1 MSDDRGP
8 DQHGSDQLG
17 PGTPG
22 PETPPDAAE
31 CLFFENGASWH
42 WLWLGVVGGLVMTF
56 VQSSAGLGFRP
67 VVPLFFLVMMC
78 GFLTVQVRAAR
89 IHTSVEL
96 TADTLRQGTETLPIS
111 EILEVYPE
119 AEYTPRKPLF
129 QGIRAPVKSDE
140 ALEKWQES
148 RSLGEVNGVPKGRTG
163 IGLKL
168 ANDRTAQAWARND
181 EALRAVLTKLVA
193 DR

>member
-1 MSDDRGP
+1 MSDQHGP
-8 DQHGSDQLG
+8 DQHE
-17 PGTPG
+17 
-22 PETPPDAAE
+22 PETPPGTPE
-31 CLFFENGASWH
+31 RLFFENGASWH

-56 VQSSAGLGFRP
+56 VQSSAGLGFQP

-129 QGIRAPVKSDE
+129 QGMRATVKSDE
-140 ALEKWQES
+140 PLQNWQES

-181 EALRAVLTKLVA
+181 EALRAALTKLVA

>member
-1 MSDDRGP
+1 MSEAP
-8 DQHGSDQLG
+8 V
-17 PGTPG
+17 
-22 PETPPDAAE
+22 PETPKPE
-31 CLFFENGASWH
+31 TPNPETPERLFFENGASWH

-56 VQSSAGLGFRP
+56 VQSSAGLGFQP

-111 EILEVYPE
+111 EIVAVYPE
-119 AEYTPRKPLF
+119 AEHTVKSS
-129 QGIRAPVKSDE
+129 GPVKKWAKSGE
-140 ALEKWQES
+140 ALQKWQES
-148 RSLGEVNGVPKGRTG
+148 RSLGELNGVPKGRTG

-168 ANDRTAQAWARND
+168 ANDRTAQAWARD
-181 EALRAVLTKLVA
+181 HEALRAELTRLVA

>member
-1 MSDDRGP
+1 MSDQHGP
-8 DQHGSDQLG
+8 DQHE
-17 PGTPG
+17 
-22 PETPPDAAE
+22 PETPPGTPE
-31 CLFFENGASWH
+31 RLFFENGASWH

-56 VQSSAGLGFRP
+56 VQSSAGLGFQP

-129 QGIRAPVKSDE
+129 QGMRATVKSDE
-140 ALEKWQES
+140 PLQKWQES

-181 EALRAVLTKLVA
+181 EALRAALTKLVA

>member
-1 MSDDRGP
+1 MSD
-8 DQHGSDQLG
+8 QHESDQSGSENPG

-22 PETPPDAAE
+22 SETPPDAAE
-31 CLFFENGASWH
+31 RLFFENGASWH

-78 GFLTVQVRAAR
+78 GFLTIQVRAAR

-96 TADTLRQGTETLPIS
+96 TADTLRQGTETLPIG
-111 EILEVYPE
+111 EILTVYPE
-119 AEYTPRKPLF
+119 AEHT
-129 QGIRAPVKSDE
+129 VKSGGP
-140 ALEKWQES
+140 LQKWQES
-148 RSLGEVNGVPKGRTG
+148 RSLGELNGVPKGRTG
-163 IGLKL
+163 IGLQL
-168 ANDRTAQAWARND
+168 ANDRTAQAWARD
-181 EALRAVLTKLVA
+181 HEALRAELTRLVA